1 MPAYSPI
8 VLSVIDGST
17 NDPIDDA
24 QVFINGSANFDP
36 TQFTVVTDSTG
47 KATFQVPLNPVQVQM
62 QVKAVGYESA
72 NQLLLANT
80 VVSQSVQVTM
90 TPSAPAK
97 INIDLW
103 FIPAVPGIS
112 WALSGPAS
120 SSGVT
125 DNAGTSTTLTP
136 IPLGTY
142 TLVANL
148 SGYEPYNQSL
158 VVTTQVDPYTITLVQ
173 LSDPNSGQQTG
184 NATDSSQST
193 SQLSSIVSS
202 TSTVP
207 PAPAEYTYPNSE
219 YDKYFTVTGAR
230 MYIGNIFI
238 DELNSVQYALQ
249 DNAVPIYGYASRY
262 VDAYAQGRSLVQG
275 QLTINFV
282 TEGYL
287 YTVMQEYQRFIQ
299 NTQNTQALVNSSAQQ
314 TIITILGKMAA
325 RDSLLQQANNNPNDK
340 GSATQAANLQIQIN
354 SLRAGLTPEQ
364 MQTLATNIT
373 QQNTSYANVIGFD
386 NAVYQDVLF
395 DIRIELGNEITGV
408 KRVRYLEK
416 CKLISNEQVM
426 AQDGQT
432 LLDSYGF
439 IARRLR

>member
-1 MPAYSPI
+1 MALYSPV
-8 VLSVIDGST
+8 VLTVIDGTT
-17 NDPIDDA
+17 NDPVDDA

-36 TQFTVVTDSTG
+36 SQYTVVTDSTG
-47 KATFQVPLNPVQVQM
+47 SATFQVPLNPVQVQM
-62 QVKAVGYESA
+62 QIKAVGYQPLS
-72 NQLLLANT
+72 QLLSVSTT
-80 VVSQSVQVTM
+80 VAQSVQITL
-90 TPSAPAK
+90 TPTTPAK
-97 INIDLW
+97 TNIELW
-103 FIPAVPGIS
+103 FIPAVPGIA
-112 WALSGPAS
+112 WGLSGPAS
-120 SSGVT
+120 DSGVT
-125 DNAGTSTTLTP
+125 DNTGTSTTLNP

-142 TLVANL
+142 TLVATL
-148 SGYEPYNQSL
+148 AGYAPYSQPFVATNQ
-158 VVTTQVDPYTITLVQ
+158 TDAYTITLVQ
-173 LSDPNSGQQTG
+173 LSDPNNGQQTG

-193 SQLSSIVSS
+193 SQPSSIVSS

-238 DELNSVQYALQ
+238 DELNSIQYALQ

-262 VDAYAQGRSLVQG
+262 IDAYAQGRSLVQG
-275 QLTINFV
+275 QFTINFV

-287 YTVMQEYQRFIQ
+287 YTVMQEYQRFLQ
-299 NTQNTQALVNSSAQQ
+299 NTQNTQALVNSPAQQ

-325 RDSLLQQANNNPNDK
+325 RDSLLQQANNNLNDT
-340 GSATQAANLQIQIN
+340 GSAKQAANLQIQIN
-354 SLRAGLTPEQ
+354 ALRAGLTPEQ

-373 QQNTSYANVIGFD
+373 QQNTSFSDVIGFD

-395 DIRIELGNEITGV
+395 DIRIELGNEVTGV

-432 LLDSYGF
+432 ILDSYGF

>member
-1 MPAYSPI
+1 MATYSPI
-8 VLSVIDGST
+8 VLTVIDGAT
-17 NDPIDDA
+17 NAPISGA

-36 TQFTVVTDSTG
+36 TQFSVVTDSNG
-47 KATFQVPLNPVQVQM
+47 RVSFRVLLNPIQAQM
-62 QVKAVGYESA
+62 QVKATGYQALS
-72 NQLLLANT
+72 QLLSVNT
-80 VVSQSVQVTM
+80 TVSQSVQVSLS
-90 TPSAPAK
+90 PSAQPTT
-97 INIDLW
+97 NITLS
-103 FIPAVPGIS
+103 FKPAVPGIA
-112 WALSGPAS
+112 WGISGPATDN
-120 SSGVT
+120 GVT
-125 DNAGTSTTLTP
+125 DNSGTSTTLNP

-142 TLVANL
+142 TLAATL
-148 SGYEPYNQSL
+148 QGYSPYSQSL
-158 VVTTQVDPYTITLVQ
+158 VVTTQTDPYVITLVQ
-173 LSDPNSGQQTG
+173 LADANNGQQTG
-184 NATDSSQST
+184 NPTDSSQST
-193 SQLSSIVSS
+193 SSPSSIVSS

-207 PAPAEYTYPNSE
+207 PAPSEYTYPNSE

-275 QLTINFV
+275 QFTINFV

-299 NTQNTQALVNSSAQQ
+299 STQNTQALVNSPAAA
-314 TIITILGKMAA
+314 TITRILGLMAA
-325 RDSLLQQANNNPNDK
+325 RDNLNQQANNNPNDT
-340 GSATQAANLQIQIN
+340 GSAKQAANLQIQIN
-354 SLRAGLTPEQ
+354 TLRAGLTPEQ

-373 QQNTSYANVIGFD
+373 QQNTTFSSVIGFD

-408 KRVRYLEK
+408 KRIRYLEK
-416 CKLISNEQVM
+416 CKLISNDQVM

-432 LLDSYGF
+432 ILDSYGF